1 MARGNITTSVGRNP
15 IAGQRQATIP
25 ALPIGTY
32 ATARFGY
39 GKTYTVTA
47 TFPDGRACSARFA
60 YGTSADEVEAK
71 WQRAVAKAPPSTAL
85 TAPDYAAPRRD
96 AQAIATEAAKALRK
110 AGIKANARKGVV
122 RVTAKGKSK

>member
-1 MARGNITTSVGRNP
+1 MARGNITKSVSRKP
-15 IAGQRQATIP
+15 LAGQRQATMP

-47 TFPDGRACSARFA
+47 TFPDGRACSASFA

-71 WQRAVAKAPPSTAL
+71 WQRAVAKAPPSTVL
-85 TAPDYAAPRRD
+85 TTPDFAAHRRETEST
-96 AQAIATEAAKALRK
+96 AREAAKALRK
-110 AGIKANARKGVV
+110 AGVKAHARNGVV
-122 RVTAKGKSK
+122 RVTAKGKIE